1 MVDNN
6 PPSAYKFPGNTAKKD
21 LMIECKSFIFRLF
34 IAPYLTERCQEIE
47 RNNRMLL
54 RKMEG
59 ILTGKAT
66 HEEQYAKKYNPHK
79 SLLSSKF
86 STEGANP
93 PGGRWASTSRSKPIE
108 EK

>member
-1 MVDNN
+1 
-6 PPSAYKFPGNTAKKD
+6 
-21 LMIECKSFIFRLF
+21 
-34 IAPYLTERCQEIE
+34 
-47 RNNRMLL
+47 MLL

-86 STEGANP
+86 STEGAT
-93 PGGRWASTSRSKPIE
+93 PGGRWASTSRTKPLE